1 MAAHHCQFRIY
12 YEDTDAGGIVYH
24 ARYLGFAERA
34 RAEALRSQGLN
45 VGELSERDGI
55 VFVVRQLGIRY
66 HAPLRLDEMMDVE
79 TVLLQ
84 AAGARLKLRQVI
96 TNISRGGQKAVVIA
110 VELACLKLEGM
121 VPMRLPSFCQEKL
134 AGLAVEDP
142 SPV

>member
-34 RAEALRSQGLN
+34 RAEALRSLGLS
-45 VGELSERDGI
+45 VGEMAEQDGI
-55 VFVVRQLGIRY
+55 GFVVRQLGIRY
-66 HAPLRLDEMMDVE
+66 HAPLRLDELMDVE

-96 TNISRGGQKAVVIA
+96 TNISRGGQTSVVIE
-110 VELACLKLEGM
+110 VELACLKLASM
-121 VPMRLPSFCQEKL
+121 APLRLPASYQEKL
-134 AGLAVEDP
+134 AGLEAEGASSV
-142 SPV
+142 

>member
-96 TNISRGGQKAVVIA
+96 TNISRGGQKAVVIE

-121 VPMRLPSFCQEKL
+121 APMRLPSFCQERL
-134 AGLAVEDP
+134 AGLAIEDR